1 MIIKRPAPMKASKM
15 KVKKVRKVIGTFAEI
30 GMLIQSITQV
40 LYDVVKDYNNG
51 HWLWLLEIRKF
62 LRFIKMPKITASQV

>member
-1 MIIKRPAPMKASKM
+1 MKASKM
-15 KVKKVRKVIGTFAEI
+15 KVKKVRKVIGTFAEV

-40 LYDVVKDYNNG
+40 LYDVVKDHKNK

-62 LRFIKMPKITASQV
+62 LRFIKMPKISASQV